1 MKKLNFLIMLT
12 LASTMMT
19 AQNPFFKQAK
29 TPHETFP
36 FNELKDEYYMPAFEE
51 GIKQHQAEINKIAN
65 NKQLPTFENTIVA
78 MERSGALLNKVATV
92 FFALNGAETNDEM
105 QEIAQKV
112 SPLLTEH
119 STAINLNEKLF
130 ARVKAVYDQREKLN
144 LSVEDAK
151 LLEDTYEGFASN
163 GANLPADKKEI
174 FKQISK
180 DLSLASVQFGQ
191 NVLKETN
198 GYSLLITD
206 KNVLA
211 GMPDDFM
218 EMTAS
223 KAKEAGKDGW
233 LLNLRSTCYGP
244 IMTYADNRDLRRE
257 LWMAYNTQ
265 CLPNSQY
272 DNTQLIQRI
281 INLELQKANLLGYE
295 TYADYALRH
304 RMAEQPSNVY
314 KLLNDLME
322 AYKPAAQKELKDVQD
337 YASAHGAYFT
347 IQPWDFGYYS
357 EKLKTERFDVNDEI
371 LKPYFELENV
381 KKGVFG
387 LATKLYGLHFTKN
400 EKIQVYHPEVEA
412 FDVTDDKGR
421 FIAVLYTDFHPR
433 EGKRSGAWMTE
444 YKSQYKD
451 AKGKDSR
458 PHITIV
464 MNFTRPTETKPA
476 LLEFDEVNTFLHEFG
491 HALHG
496 MLADGTYAS
505 LSGTNVYRDFVEL
518 PSQFMENFLTEK
530 EFLDGFA
537 VHYQTGE
544 KIPAELI
551 QKIIDASNFN
561 VAYACLR
568 QLAFGYEDMAFY
580 TITEPFSGDVI
591 AFEKAAT
598 APVSLLPSIPETAR
612 STTFSHI
619 FSGGYAAGY
628 YSYKWA
634 EVLDADAFSVF
645 KANGI
650 YDAKTAKSFKEN
662 ILMKG
667 GSEHPMVLYKRF
679 RGQEPT
685 IDALL
690 KRTGIK

>member
-211 GMPDDFM
+211 GMPNDFM

-281 INLELQKANLLGYE
+281 INLQLQKANLLGYE

-304 RMAEQPSNVY
+304 RMAEKPSNVY

-322 AYKPAAQKELKDVQD
+322 SYKPAAEKELKDVQD
-337 YASAHGAYFT
+337 YANAHGAYFT

-357 EKLKTERFDVNDEI
+357 EKLKPERFYVNDEL
-371 LKPYFELENV
+371 LKPYFDLENV
-381 KKGVFG
+381 KQAVFG
-387 LATKLYGLHFTKN
+387 
-400 EKIQVYHPEVEA
+400 
-412 FDVTDDKGR
+412 
-421 FIAVLYTDFHPR
+421 
-433 EGKRSGAWMTE
+433 
-444 YKSQYKD
+444 
-451 AKGKDSR
+451 
-458 PHITIV
+458 
-464 MNFTRPTETKPA
+464 
-476 LLEFDEVNTFLHEFG
+476 
-491 HALHG
+491 
-496 MLADGTYAS
+496 
-505 LSGTNVYRDFVEL
+505 
-518 PSQFMENFLTEK
+518 
-530 EFLDGFA
+530 
-537 VHYQTGE
+537 
-544 KIPAELI
+544 
-551 QKIIDASNFN
+551 
-561 VAYACLR
+561 
-568 QLAFGYEDMAFY
+568 
-580 TITEPFSGDVI
+580 
-591 AFEKAAT
+591 
-598 APVSLLPSIPETAR
+598 
-612 STTFSHI
+612 
-619 FSGGYAAGY
+619 
-628 YSYKWA
+628 
-634 EVLDADAFSVF
+634 
-645 KANGI
+645 
-650 YDAKTAKSFKEN
+650 
-662 ILMKG
+662 
-667 GSEHPMVLYKRF
+667 
-679 RGQEPT
+679 
-685 IDALL
+685 
-690 KRTGIK
+690 